1 MKDFLFMI
9 FIVVCT
15 RLFYGTQVG
24 IQILCFVR
32 SVLRMCMT
40 RLREDIHMNGYLGTK
55 KRLDG
60 LSKLYTTNLC
70 NILSNNK
77 TKTR

>member
-1 MKDFLFMI
+1 MI
-9 FIVVCT
+9 FIMVCT
-15 RLFYGTQVG
+15 RLFYGSEGVL
-24 IQILCFVR
+24 QILCFVR
-32 SVLRMCMT
+32 TVLRMRT
-40 RLREDIHMNGYLGTK
+40 TLLREDIHINGYLGTK
-55 KRLDG
+55 KRLGG

>member
-1 MKDFLFMI
+1 MI

-32 SVLRMCMT
+32 TVLRMCMT
-40 RLREDIHMNGYLGTK
+40 RLREDIHINGYLGTK
-55 KRLDG
+55 KEVGWFEQTLHNY
-60 LSKLYTTNLC
+60 LM
-70 NILSNNK
+70 
-77 TKTR
+77 